1 MTGVRGVDVRGPGV
15 RGGDVRGVDGRGSDV
30 RGSGGRT
37 TGVRGSRVRA
47 APLRRLTLGLLV
59 AAVLAGCTTAPTE
72 AAPGT
77 TGTTGTTG
85 TPHTPNAPAAS
96 GSTANATQTPTPA
109 PSRSAPTPTPQGTLL
124 VADFGSDTVTFVDPG
139 RDGSGRNGGP
149 IASVEVGTAPYGLVV
164 GEDGRAWVATA
175 EGVAVVDTQR
185 RTRLALIPYETE
197 TGPVTTGEYR
207 GGGMG
212 IALAPDGRHVYV
224 GVNVPGGNG
233 TLEVVDTTTREVTGV
248 VGVGRRPFDVDVSPD
263 GREVYATNH
272 DSFDVTAVDA
282 DTLRTRRME
291 VAPYGTEGGL
301 GSWLK
306 PHYAVVRPQD
316 GRLLLPFEGERLAV
330 LDPRSGKVTIERMTA
345 GTHQHGAALAPDGT
359 LLVVGTGPIG
369 SADEGPSLTVRAPDG
384 EERIVPLEGPH
395 EDVAVSADG
404 STAYVT
410 GGFTRDGYW
419 HGITVVELDKPD
431 NLDAPA
437 TPNNE
442 RNKPIRLS
450 AGNRPL
456 GIAIL

>member
-1 MTGVRGVDVRGPGV
+1 M
-15 RGGDVRGVDGRGSDV
+15 
-30 RGSGGRT
+30 
-37 TGVRGSRVRA
+37 
-47 APLRRLTLGLLV
+47 
-59 AAVLAGCTTAPTE
+59 AAVLAGCTTGPTE
-72 AAPGT
+72 VAP
-77 TGTTGTTG
+77 GTTG

-96 GSTANATQTPTPA
+96 GSTTTAAPA
-109 PSRSAPTPTPQGTLL
+109 PSRSAPTPTPEGTLL

-233 TLEVVDTTTREVTGV
+233 TLEVVDTATREVTGV

-272 DSFDVTAVDA
+272 DSFDVTAVDP

-369 SADEGPSLTVRAPDG
+369 SADGAPPSRSAPRTARSGSFPWRGRTRTWRCRRTEAPRTSPEGS
-384 EERIVPLEGPH
+384 
-395 EDVAVSADG
+395 
-404 STAYVT
+404 
-410 GGFTRDGYW
+410 
-419 HGITVVELDKPD
+419 
-431 NLDAPA
+431 PA
-437 TPNNE
+437 TATGTASPSSNSTSPTSSTPPPPPTTRE
-442 RNKPIRLS
+442 TSRFAFPQATDRS
-450 AGNRPL
+450 ESPSSEPGAVRPSPGAGGSFPPPGRFS
-456 GIAIL
+456 